1 MFFSSLR
8 PEPLK
13 MEAGN
18 KKLAGL
24 KKKMS
29 QTEILKA
36 KVQIYFLFSNLM
48 LLSMKNE
55 FNRG

>member
-1 MFFSSLR
+1 
-8 PEPLK
+8 
-13 MEAGN
+13 
-18 KKLAGL
+18 
-24 KKKMS
+24 MS